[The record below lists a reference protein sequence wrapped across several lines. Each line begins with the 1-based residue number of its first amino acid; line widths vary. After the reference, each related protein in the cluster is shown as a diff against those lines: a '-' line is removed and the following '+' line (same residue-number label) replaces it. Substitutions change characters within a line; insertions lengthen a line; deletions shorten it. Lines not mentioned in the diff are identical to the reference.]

1 MKPIYNQI
9 ISTWLVIT
17 ATFHYSNAQ
26 ERTISLREAYKIAA
40 KENRQILASR
50 IEELKAASAIDE
62 AKSSL
67 SPNVSAIG
75 NYSFF
80 TEKPVIFL
88 RKDNGPDV
96 VQATKVGGR
105 NSLSAAVV
113 ATYPIINPVA
123 QSKIRLARID
133 QQFQKV
139 KTQDVESEIA
149 YEIGKKYFDVLL
161 YNEQLTLLKQSVQ
174 RNEQSLR
181 DSRSLFLQG
190 KSLKTDTLQNYI
202 SVQNLNASISAL
214 ENSIRVQLLQLK
226 QLLALDDTN
235 TIVLTDTLSHV
246 LNYELSHTKSALEE
260 VALNNRNDLKTHLLR
275 IDRGKEELEGVKSE
289 FKPHLSAVGAYQ
301 LQAQSDKFSIW
312 NYNLPRT
319 SFVGLQLSVPIY
331 SGKRK
336 QSKMMQQQYARQQDE
351 ILLADLKGKI
361 KTELNSL
368 QSKIQEAYNQNNIQ
382 KQNVNA
388 ASISYTMIRDRYQH
402 GMSTRLELADAELAL
417 TQAKINDLES
427 IYTIRVLELQLEKA
441 LGVLS
446 LK

>member
-1 MKPIYNQI
+1 MKPIYKQI

-17 ATFHYSNAQ
+17 ATFDYSNAQ

-275 IDRGKEELEGVKSE
+275 IDRGKEELEGIKSE

-301 LQAQSDKFSIW
+301 LQ
-312 NYNLPRT
+312 P
-319 SFVGLQLSVPIY
+319 
-331 SGKRK
+331 
-336 QSKMMQQQYARQQDE
+336 
-351 ILLADLKGKI
+351 
-361 KTELNSL
+361 
-368 QSKIQEAYNQNNIQ
+368 
-382 KQNVNA
+382 
-388 ASISYTMIRDRYQH
+388 
-402 GMSTRLELADAELAL
+402 
-417 TQAKINDLES
+417 
-427 IYTIRVLELQLEKA
+427 
-441 LGVLS
+441 
-446 LK
+446 